1 MFEIK
6 IQITTK
12 SNCLV
17 GANIENFSIGGIDQ
31 STTTDANGKPMISAS
46 SFKGTLRNIIRE
58 NDEKMPS
65 IKELIKNSLEE
76 LLKKYEKIPETEKTK
91 KIVDKI
97 KSYSLNPKAEYI
109 FGIENLNN
117 MPRLFFTDFY
127 IYNDENHLNN
137 DYFIIETKNSL
148 EEKDGDIISKPRT
161 YRVVRPG
168 IKFQGKISFHNP
180 YFSQSNINLNN
191 VINELKTVLNLFNDN
206 DGIYRLGNSKSRGY
220 GLIEVKIND

>member
-31 STTTDANGKPMISAS
+31 STTTDTNGKPVISAS

-58 NDEKMPS
+58 NDEKMLN

-76 LLKKYEKIPETEKTK
+76 LLKKYEKVPETEKTK

-109 FGIENLNN
+109 FGIESLNN

-127 IYNDENHLNN
+127 ICDDENQEKNN
-137 DYFIIETKNSL
+137 YFIIETKNSL

-168 IKFQGKISFHNP
+168 IRFQGKISFHNP
-180 YFSQSNINLNN
+180 YFTQNNIKLDS
-191 VINELKTVLNLFNDN
+191 VVNELKIALDLFNH
-206 DGIYRLGNSKSRGY
+206 GIYRLGNSKSRGY
-220 GLIEVKIND
+220 GLIEVKINN